1 MKINPQVTEFL
12 MREALKEAKKAFFK
26 NEVPVGAVIAYQ
38 EKIIARAH
46 NKVENNKKVTQHA
59 EILVIEKAS
68 RKLQDWRLQ
77 DCILCVTLE
86 PCTMCMGAIKL
97 ARIPTLIIGAG
108 DSEKGACGTLFD
120 LSLDKRLG
128 TVQKVISGVL
138 KEECSGILK
147 EFFRGKRNN

>member
-12 MREALKEAKKAFFK
+12 MREALKEAFFK